1 MGRSCPSM
9 PPFNVDIF
17 VFQPVSPMDFPTL
30 KGASRHKH
38 GSKVNFVQ
46 GGSRFHAASDSK
58 SCCYPLSGFPGL
70 DFLSGF
76 VKTDVKV
83 WISYV
88 NIVSALQGPGSL
100 PDGSSGPSVL
110 FLDVFVFRSHKDH
123 AYRHPMYLCT
133 RIARSYARAPGL
145 GFSTTLLTH
154 NAEQS

>member
-17 VFQPVSPMDFPTL
+17 VFQPVSPMDSPTL

-46 GGSRFHAASDSK
+46 DGSRFHAASGSK
-58 SCCYPLSGFPGL
+58 SCCYPLSGFQGL

-76 VKTDVKV
+76 VKTDFRV

-100 PDGSSGPSVL
+100 PNSSSGPSFL
-110 FLDVFVFRSHKDH
+110 FWMFSFSGVTKTMHIGIPCTFALGLHGRTRGPPAWVFRPH
-123 AYRHPMYLCT
+123 
-133 RIARSYARAPGL
+133 
-145 GFSTTLLTH
+145 F
-154 NAEQS
+154 